1 MIVKAYH
8 EIVDT
13 PKKWHTREKKTYNVE
28 DGKSYTEFFAFN
40 RTLCNNLNK
49 MRDSDDCAPIIKQ
62 HKNSNPPDGW
72 FRLYWENG
80 NLRYEW
86 YYKDGKQE
94 GVSKGWWPN
103 GDLKNKRNY
112 KDGKRHGSLQ
122 SWYENADPHVTGPKP
137 QISGMHYFFNGERHG
152 KWEDYYKSGQIWA
165 RKIYDHGE
173 LIYEKYWNE
182 DGSVGDVSCHI
193 KGERKQFY
201 KINPKY

>member
-86 YYKDGKQE
+86 YYNVFFK
-94 GVSKGWWPN
+94 
-103 GDLKNKRNY
+103 
-112 KDGKRHGSLQ
+112 
-122 SWYENADPHVTGPKP
+122 WY
-137 QISGMHYFFNGERHG
+137 I
-152 KWEDYYKSGQIWA
+152 
-165 RKIYDHGE
+165 
-173 LIYEKYWNE
+173 
-182 DGSVGDVSCHI
+182 
-193 KGERKQFY
+193 
-201 KINPKY
+201 